1 MTDDKNRPAID
12 PQLDKALSAL
22 LEQAGQ
28 EPLSPRLRE
37 LAGKLQAALD
47 QARKKSGSGGTGGTG

>member
-1 MTDDKNRPAID
+1 MTQDKDRPVID

-37 LAGKLQAALD
+37 LAGQLQAALH
-47 QARKKSGSGGTGGTG
+47 QARQKSGSGGTGGAG